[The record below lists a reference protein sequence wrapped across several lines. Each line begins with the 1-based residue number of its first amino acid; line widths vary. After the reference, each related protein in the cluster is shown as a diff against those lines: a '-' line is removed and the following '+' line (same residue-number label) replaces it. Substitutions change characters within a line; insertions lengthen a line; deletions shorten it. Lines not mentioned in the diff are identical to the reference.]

1 MCACLPSVIGT
12 APGSNAELHVFG
24 EGPSEHCMSVDGR
37 SVQIGSVSRR
47 RALPYL
53 ERRDERS
60 CRSEVQVRYGSKRH
74 DARHVSPIRLSGL
87 ASVAMMY
94 DQLLALRT
102 AQISQLRIASEA
114 KNLHLEFAKRAKI
127 PDNGAHHDISI
138 DIDVPACSFAD

>member
-47 RALPYL
+47 ALPYL
-53 ERRDERS
+53 ECRDERS

-87 ASVAMMY
+87 ASVAMMD

-114 KNLHLEFAKRAKI
+114 KHKI
-127 PDNGAHHDISI
+127 RNASKNI
-138 DIDVPACSFAD
+138 